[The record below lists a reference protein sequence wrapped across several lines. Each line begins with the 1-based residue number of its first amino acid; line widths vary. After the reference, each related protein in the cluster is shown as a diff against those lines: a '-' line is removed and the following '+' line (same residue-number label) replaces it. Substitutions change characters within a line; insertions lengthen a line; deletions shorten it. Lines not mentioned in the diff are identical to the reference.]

1 MEMSGAIDSV
11 GAQFGPGR
19 LATGIVAR
27 GRPCSGLIRGG
38 GPDAASSV
46 RDGGVAVCTHF
57 LRLDLF
63 PGDRVFATHARARHA
78 VGTRFAIGDPVQGLL
93 AHSCLSTNRSR
104 DPAVVRIFEQ
114 GPAPRVLR
122 FHARPHALQKTIS
135 TVVAGG
141 GRRRS
146 LAMTMLWLC
155 QPGMSGR
162 RSHRQAQDHAAAQ
175 TEARAGILALV
186 NDEMR
191 AASFPTLAALHMN
204 MRED

>member
-19 LATGIVAR
+19 LPTGTVAR
-27 GRPCSGLIRGG
+27 DHPYSGLIRGG

-46 RDGGVAVCTHF
+46 REGGVPVYTHI
-57 LRLDLF
+57 LRLDLLF
-63 PGDRVFATHARARHA
+63 PGDRVFATHALARHA
-78 VGTRFAIGDPVQGLL
+78 VGTRFAIDDPVQGLL

-122 FHARPHALQKTIS
+122 FHALQKTIS

-162 RSHRQAQDHAAAQ
+162 RSHRQAQDHA
-175 TEARAGILALV
+175 IL
-186 NDEMR
+186 R
-191 AASFPTLAALHMN
+191 KQRHGPASS
-204 MRED
+204 RW